1 MTRIIVDAKSFEGNQ
16 LEWRKSET
24 TKFKYSKVGS
34 RKEKSNVEEEWV
46 RGREQRREVETKSLC
61 CQSLK
66 EAEKNCS
73 NSKTLKMKCCLVPLR
88 CLNYPHP

>member
-46 RGREQRREVETKSLC
+46 RGREGSREGK
-61 CQSLK
+61 LK
-66 EAEKNCS
+66 
-73 NSKTLKMKCCLVPLR
+73 LKVCVAKV
-88 CLNYPHP
+88 